1 MKLKWTM
8 NGVTFNRSNYRP
20 VIARFDNTT
29 CWLSLAACTTTIG
42 FRAAVRE
49 LATAY
54 GAKTVELKY
63 FYDDD
68 KYIFTPAGLSSVCGC
83 CGTPAGYST
92 AICVTPSAAAAAS
105 AAGIVPVLFPAPSYT
120 FTVPSSLSSS
130 ALSGTSSVAT
140 ATFCSAGAAPV

>member
-20 VIARFDNTT
+20 VIARFDNTR
-29 CWLSLAACTTTIG
+29 CWLSLAACTTTSG

-49 LATAY
+49 LATEY

-68 KYIFTPAGLSSVCGC
+68 NNQTETNVVDFMKLYSEKLDKCYYIFRNELKVPP
-83 CGTPAGYST
+83 GTPRQFREYEESQ
-92 AICVTPSAAAAAS
+92 I
-105 AAGIVPVLFPAPSYT
+105 
-120 FTVPSSLSSS
+120 FT
-130 ALSGTSSVAT
+130 TS
-140 ATFCSAGAAPV
+140 

>member
-1 MKLKWTM
+1 MKLKWIM

-29 CWLSLAACTTTIG
+29 CWLSLAACTTTSG

-68 KYIFTPAGLSSVCGC
+68 NQTETNVVDFMDMYSEELDKRYYIFRFLLKVIYYNYSKEHSKTGGN
-83 CGTPAGYST
+83 GYEQ
-92 AICVTPSAAAAAS
+92 
-105 AAGIVPVLFPAPSYT
+105 
-120 FTVPSSLSSS
+120 
-130 ALSGTSSVAT
+130 
-140 ATFCSAGAAPV
+140 